1 MITDIETIISKFKSG
16 EMIILIDDEERE
28 NEGDLVVSSEYLTPD
43 HINFMITKGKG
54 LVCAPIATEISQ
66 KLDLSLMRGV
76 NNETETQFTASVDL
90 KGDGVT
96 TGISAEDRYKTIK
109 GLRNENSTRES
120 FNVPGHIFPLQ
131 SMDGGVLRRAGHTEA
146 AIDLCKLSDHYPVA
160 VICEIIN
167 EDGSMARYDDLINF
181 SKEHKLPIGTIKD
194 LIEYRIKKTDMVS
207 FVSKAKVPTA
217 YGDFTAHVY
226 KDNLDNTEHIALT
239 FNDYLENNETMVRV
253 HSECL
258 TGDVLFSSKCDC
270 GSQLENAFKAIT
282 DYGSGVLLYMRGHEG
297 RGIGLG
303 NKIKAYSLQ
312 DGGEDTVDA
321 NLKLG
326 FKMDQRDYGT
336 GALILRDL
344 GITNMN
350 ILTNNPSKRAGLEGF
365 GLNITK
371 RTPLIGNKTKENES
385 YLETKQEKMG
395 HKYTDE

>member
-1 MITDIETIISKFKSG
+1 MITDINEIINKFKAG

-54 LVCAPIATEISQ
+54 LVCAPISTDVAK
-66 KLDLSLMRGV
+66 KLDLTLMTGV

-90 KGDGVT
+90 KGDGVS

-109 GLRNENSTRES
+109 GLCNENSTRSS
-120 FNVPGHIFPLQ
+120 FNVPGHVFPLQ

-167 EDGSMARYDDLINF
+167 EDGSMARYDDLISF
-181 SKEHKLPIGTIKD
+181 SKEHNLPIGTIKD
-194 LIEYRIKKTDMVS
+194 LIEYRISKTEMIT
-207 FVSKAKVPTA
+207 FVSKAKVPTQ

-226 KDNLDNTEHIALT
+226 RDNLDNTEHIALT
-239 FNDYLENNETMVRV
+239 YNDYLESDETMVRV

-258 TGDVLFSSKCDC
+258 TGDVLYSNKCDC
-270 GSQLENAFKAIT
+270 GSQLENAFKKIT
-282 DYGSGVLLYMRGHEG
+282 TNGSGVLLYMRGHEG

-312 DGGEDTVDA
+312 EDGDDTVDA

-344 GITNMN
+344 VITNMN
-350 ILTNNPSKRAGLEGF
+350 ILTNNQSKRAGLEGF
-365 GLNITK
+365 GLNITS
-371 RTPLIGNKTKENES
+371 RTPLIGNITKENES
-385 YLETKQEKMG
+385 YLETKEEKMG
-395 HKYTDE
+395 HKYKDE

>member
-1 MITDIETIISKFKSG
+1 MITDIESIISKFKSG

-66 KLDLSLMRGV
+66 KLDLSLMTGV
-76 NNETETQFTASVDL
+76 NNETQTQFTASVDL